1 MKPILLPIL
10 FLLSSITLSFA
21 GDKYVWPE
29 FSNPSI
35 PDSLM
40 KEDAIYLEN
49 RITVDFMMD
58 YETSVVYFKR
68 IKLLSK
74 KGIENFINHDL
85 FQFNSGMIML
95 KKARIIKADGS
106 IKELTDEN
114 IKETF
119 IDNKNKYESNYYKR
133 IQFIFP
139 NLEVGDVIDVV
150 YQIDYKSYSLS
161 NCIYLEDDLCSLNS
175 RLSLR
180 NFSNYELTVYPSKNL
195 SNYVVQNKSSSPT
208 FYWNI
213 QGVKKN
219 SQNEFSAHPANAS
232 KVAYTLWI
240 PNETFSYNLVYS
252 GDRDRYHVNTGF
264 KEFRE
269 TLKFEG
275 ILKSD
280 LGPLENL
287 NNIIHFFET
296 DFEWNEDDNMPASI
310 KAVECFRKRIMDN
323 KIFFQLI
330 QQYLEENELKYHVG
344 FTRDLNEG
352 VFEHGFVALYQLDY
366 RYLIIENLG
375 GQDEHFL
382 FGPTSKSR
390 FYYLD
395 EIPAACEG
403 NQSILFTD
411 DRNGVSTSAVL
422 LPQSDFNNNKHTATI
437 VLKTGKLSDTTLVVN
452 RRDSFSG
459 QHSVFF
465 RNPSSSYRFKIMNVS
480 DTTLKPT
487 EVKYIY
493 PYPVSFKQEDTVSTY
508 FSNFDEN
515 LYSFNAEK
523 LIPNFIFFEGET
535 KEPTADYSIIPFSK
549 QQKYSIYIESP
560 AAIKIAD
567 KITTLVKSNSV
578 GSVKTE
584 IIQTDANKIKI
595 NYEIKLEKRVLSNE
609 TESNEYLELV
619 KEWGNIVIKKWII
632 QEG

>member
-1 MKPILLPIL
+1 MKPVTLSIL
-10 FLLSSITLSFA
+10 FFSFFIHVSFA
-21 GDKYVWPE
+21 GDKYIWPE
-29 FSNPSI
+29 FSNPAI
-35 PDSLM
+35 PDSL
-40 KEDAIYLEN
+40 KSEDAIYFEN

-74 KGIENFINHDL
+74 KGVENFINHDL
-85 FQFNSGMIML
+85 FQFNNGTITL
-95 KKARIIKADGS
+95 KKARIIKSDGS

-119 IDNKNKYESNYYKR
+119 MDNKNKYESDYYKR

-161 NCIYLEDDLCSLNS
+161 HCIYLEDDLYSLNS

-180 NFSNYELTVYPSKNL
+180 NFSKYELTVYPSKNL
-195 SNYVVQNKSSSPT
+195 NNYVVTDKNSSPT

-219 SQNEFSAHPANAS
+219 SQNEFSAHRADAS
-232 KVAYTLWI
+232 KVAYTLWM
-240 PNETFSYNLVYS
+240 PNETFSYDLVYS
-252 GDRDRYHVNTGF
+252 GDHDRYHVNTGF
-264 KEFRE
+264 KDFTV
-269 TLKFEG
+269 TLNAEG
-275 ILKSD
+275 ILDKE

-287 NNIIHFFET
+287 NKIIRFFET
-296 DFEWNEDDNMPASI
+296 DFEWNEDDNKPESI
-310 KAVECFRKRIMDN
+310 KAVDSYKRRVMDQKTFFR
-323 KIFFQLI
+323 LI
-330 QQYLEENELKYHVG
+330 QQYLEEHKLTYHIG

-375 GQDEHFL
+375 GDEHFL
-382 FGPTSKSR
+382 FGPTGKSR

-411 DRNGVSTSAVL
+411 NEGKVSTSSVL

-437 VLKTGKLSDTTLVVN
+437 VLKTGHLSDSTLTIN

-480 DTTLKPT
+480 DTILKPT

-560 AAIKIAD
+560 STIKIAD
-567 KITTLVKSNSV
+567 KITSLVKTNSV

-595 NYEIKLEKRVLSNE
+595 NYEIKLEKRILSNE
-609 TESNEYLELV
+609 TESKEYLDLV
-619 KEWGNIVIKKWII
+619 KEWANILIKKWII

>member
-1 MKPILLPIL
+1 MKPVTLSIL
-10 FLLSSITLSFA
+10 FLSFFMHLSFA
-21 GDKYVWPE
+21 GDKYIWPE
-29 FSNPSI
+29 FSNPTI
-35 PDSLM
+35 PDSL
-40 KEDAIYLEN
+40 KSEDAIYFEN

-85 FQFNSGMIML
+85 FQFNNGTITL
-95 KKARIIKADGS
+95 KKARIIKSDGS

-119 IDNKNKYESNYYKR
+119 IDNKNKYESDYYKR

-161 NCIYLEDDLCSLNS
+161 HCIYLEDDLYSLNS

-180 NFSNYELTVYPSKNL
+180 NFSKYELTVYPSKNL
-195 SNYVVQNKSSSPT
+195 SNYVVTDKNSSPT

-219 SQNEFSAHPANAS
+219 SQNEFSAHPADAS
-232 KVAYTLWI
+232 KVAYTLWM
-240 PNETFSYNLVYS
+240 PNETFSYDLVYS
-252 GDRDRYHVNTGF
+252 GDKDRYHVNTGF
-264 KEFRE
+264 KDFTV
-269 TLKFEG
+269 TLNAEG
-275 ILKSD
+275 ILDKE

-287 NNIIHFFET
+287 NKIIRFFET
-296 DFEWNEDDNMPASI
+296 DFEWNEDDNKPESI
-310 KAVECFRKRIMDN
+310 KAVDSYKRRVMDQKTFFR
-323 KIFFQLI
+323 LI
-330 QQYLEENELKYHVG
+330 QQYLEEQKLTYHIG

-375 GQDEHFL
+375 GDEHFL
-382 FGPTSKSR
+382 FGPTGKSR

-411 DRNGVSTSAVL
+411 NDGKVSTSSVL

-437 VLKTGKLSDTTLVVN
+437 VLKTGHLSDSTLTIN

-480 DTTLKPT
+480 DTILKPT
-487 EVKYIY
+487 EVKHIY

-567 KITTLVKSNSV
+567 KITSLVKTNSV

-595 NYEIKLEKRVLSNE
+595 NYEIKLEKRILSNE
-609 TESNEYLELV
+609 NESNEYLDLV
-619 KEWGNIVIKKWII
+619 KEWANILIKKWII

>member
-1 MKPILLPIL
+1 MKPIALFIL
-10 FLLSSITLSFA
+10 FLLFFNTLSFA

-29 FSNPSI
+29 FSNPAI

-40 KEDAIYLEN
+40 KEDAIYFEN
-49 RITVDFMMD
+49 RITVDFMQA

-85 FQFNSGMIML
+85 FQFNSGTIML

-150 YQIDYKSYSLS
+150 YQIDYKSYNLS
-161 NCIYLEDDLCSLNS
+161 NCIYLEDDLYSLNS

-195 SNYVVQNKSSSPT
+195 SNYVVTDKGSFPT

-232 KVAYTLWI
+232 KVAYTLWK
-240 PNETFSYNLVYS
+240 PNETFSYNMIYS
-252 GDRDRYHVNTGF
+252 SDYDRYHMSTGF
-264 KEFRE
+264 KKAGVVFDEN
-269 TLKFEG
+269 G
-275 ILKSD
+275 ILNPE
-280 LGPLENL
+280 LGPIENL
-287 NNIIHFFET
+287 NAIIHFFET
-296 DFEWNEDDNMPASI
+296 DFKWNEDENMPESI
-310 KAVECFRKRIMDN
+310 KAADCFRKRIIDAKM
-323 KIFFQLI
+323 FFRLI
-330 QQYLEENELKYHVG
+330 QQYLDENDITYHVG

-366 RYLIIENLG
+366 RYLIIENIIG
-375 GQDEHFL
+375 EKHFL

-403 NQSILFTD
+403 NQSILFTG
-411 DRNGVSTSAVL
+411 DRDKVATGAVL
-422 LPQSDFNNNKHTATI
+422 LPQSDFNDNKHTATI
-437 VLKTGKLSDTTLVVN
+437 VLKTAHLSDTTLVIN

-459 QHSVFF
+459 QHSIFF
-465 RNPSSSYRFKIMNVS
+465 RNPSTSRYFHIMNVS
-480 DTTLKPT
+480 DTILKPS

-560 AAIKIAD
+560 ATIKIAD
-567 KITTLVKSNSV
+567 KITSLVKTNSV

-595 NYEIKLEKRVLSNE
+595 NYEIKLEKRILSNE

-619 KEWGNIVIKKWII
+619 KEWGNMVIKKWII

>member
-1 MKPILLPIL
+1 MKQLSLSIL
-10 FLLSSITLSFA
+10 FISVFIHLSFA
-21 GDKYVWPE
+21 GDKYIWPE
-29 FSNPSI
+29 FSNPAI
-35 PDSLM
+35 PDSV
-40 KEDAIYLEN
+40 KSEDAIYLEN
-49 RITVDFMMD
+49 RITVDFMLD
-58 YETSVVYFKR
+58 YETSIVYFKR

-74 KGIENFINHDL
+74 KGVENFLNHDL
-85 FQFNSGMIML
+85 FQFNDGSITL
-95 KKARIIKADGS
+95 KKARIIKSDGS

-114 IKETF
+114 VKETF
-119 IDNKNKYESNYYKR
+119 MDNKNKYESNYYKR

-232 KVAYTLWI
+232 KVAYTLWM

-296 DFEWNEDDNMPASI
+296 DFEWNEDENMPASI
-310 KAVECFRKRIMDN
+310 KAVECFRKRIMDT

-366 RYLIIENLG
+366 RFLVIENLG
-375 GQDEHFL
+375 GDEHFL

-395 EIPAACEG
+395 EIPAPCEG
-403 NQSILFTD
+403 NQSILFTE
-411 DRNGVSTSAVL
+411 NKNEVTTSSVL

-437 VLKTGKLSDTTLVVN
+437 VLKTGHLADTSITVN

-459 QHSVFF
+459 QQSIFF
-465 RNPSSSYRFKIMNVS
+465 RNPSTAHYFKNMNVC
-480 DTTLKPT
+480 DTILKPT

-493 PYPVSFKQEDTVSTY
+493 PYSVSFKQEDTVSTY
-508 FSNFDEN
+508 FANFDDN

-535 KEPTADYSIIPFSK
+535 KEPTANYSIIPFSK
-549 QQKYSIYIESP
+549 QQKYAIYIESP
-560 AAIKIAD
+560 NPIKIAD
-567 KITTLVKSNSV
+567 KITSLIKSNSV
-578 GSVKTE
+578 GFVKTE
-584 IIQTDANKIKI
+584 IFQTDPNKIKI
-595 NYEIKLEKRVLSNE
+595 NYEIKLEKRILLNQA
-609 TESNEYLELV
+609 ESNEYLDLV
-619 KEWGNIVIKKWII
+619 KEWANILIKKWII

>member
-1 MKPILLPIL
+1 MKPVILSIL
-10 FLLSSITLSFA
+10 FLSFFIHLSFA
-21 GDKYVWPE
+21 GDKYIWPE
-29 FSNPSI
+29 FSNPAI
-35 PDSLM
+35 PDSL
-40 KEDAIYLEN
+40 KSEDAIYFEN

-74 KGIENFINHDL
+74 KGVENFINHDL
-85 FQFNSGMIML
+85 FQFNNGTITL
-95 KKARIIKADGS
+95 KKARIIKSDGS

-119 IDNKNKYESNYYKR
+119 MDNKNKYESDYYKR

-161 NCIYLEDDLCSLNS
+161 HCIYLEDDLYSLNS

-180 NFSNYELTVYPSKNL
+180 NFSKYELTVYPSKNL
-195 SNYVVQNKSSSPT
+195 NNYVVTDKNSSPT

-219 SQNEFSAHPANAS
+219 SQNEFSAHRADAS
-232 KVAYTLWI
+232 KVAYTLWM
-240 PNETFSYNLVYS
+240 PNETFSYDLVYS
-252 GDRDRYHVNTGF
+252 RDHDRYHVNTGF
-264 KEFRE
+264 KDFTV
-269 TLKFEG
+269 TLNAEG
-275 ILKSD
+275 ILDKE

-287 NNIIHFFET
+287 NKIIRFFET
-296 DFEWNEDDNMPASI
+296 DFEWNEDDNKPESI
-310 KAVECFRKRIMDN
+310 KAVDSYKRRVMDQKTFFR
-323 KIFFQLI
+323 LI
-330 QQYLEENELKYHVG
+330 QQYLEEHKLTYHIG

-375 GQDEHFL
+375 GDEHFL
-382 FGPTSKSR
+382 FGPTGKSR

-395 EIPAACEG
+395 EIPAVCEG

-411 DRNGVSTSAVL
+411 NKGKVSTSSVL

-437 VLKTGKLSDTTLVVN
+437 VLKTGHLSDSTLTIN

-480 DTTLKPT
+480 DTILKPT

-560 AAIKIAD
+560 STIKIAD
-567 KITTLVKSNSV
+567 KITSLVKTNSV

-595 NYEIKLEKRVLSNE
+595 NYEIKLEKRILSNE
-609 TESNEYLELV
+609 TESKEYLDLV
-619 KEWGNIVIKKWII
+619 KEWANILIKKWII

>member
-1 MKPILLPIL
+1 MKPVTLSIL
-10 FLLSSITLSFA
+10 FLSFFIHLSFA
-21 GDKYVWPE
+21 GDKYIWPE
-29 FSNPSI
+29 FSNPAI
-35 PDSLM
+35 PDSL
-40 KEDAIYLEN
+40 KSEDAIYFEN

-74 KGIENFINHDL
+74 KGVENFINHDL
-85 FQFNSGMIML
+85 FQFNNGTITL
-95 KKARIIKADGS
+95 KKARIIKPDGS

-119 IDNKNKYESNYYKR
+119 MDNKNKYESDYYKR

-161 NCIYLEDDLCSLNS
+161 HCIYLEDDLYSLNS

-180 NFSNYELTVYPSKNL
+180 NFSKYELTVYPSKNL
-195 SNYVVQNKSSSPT
+195 NNYVVTDKNSSPT

-219 SQNEFSAHPANAS
+219 SQNEFSAHRADAS
-232 KVAYTLWI
+232 KVAYTLWM
-240 PNETFSYNLVYS
+240 PNETFSYDLVYS
-252 GDRDRYHVNTGF
+252 GDKDRYHVNTGF
-264 KEFRE
+264 KDFTV
-269 TLKFEG
+269 TLNAEG
-275 ILKSD
+275 ILDKE

-287 NNIIHFFET
+287 NKIIRFFET
-296 DFEWNEDDNMPASI
+296 DFEWNDDDNKPESI
-310 KAVECFRKRIMDN
+310 KAVDSYKRRVMDQKTFFR
-323 KIFFQLI
+323 LI
-330 QQYLEENELKYHVG
+330 QQYLEEHKLTYHIG

-375 GQDEHFL
+375 GDEHFL
-382 FGPTSKSR
+382 FGPTGKSR

-411 DRNGVSTSAVL
+411 NEGKVSTSSVL

-437 VLKTGKLSDTTLVVN
+437 VLKTGHLSDSTLVIN

-480 DTTLKPT
+480 DTILKPT

-560 AAIKIAD
+560 STIKIAD
-567 KITTLVKSNSV
+567 KITSLVKTNSV

-595 NYEIKLEKRVLSNE
+595 NYEIKLEKRILSNE
-609 TESNEYLELV
+609 NESKEYLELV
-619 KEWGNIVIKKWII
+619 KEWANILIKKWII